1 MTTEL
6 RILDAVVVG
15 AGPGGM
21 TAAIYLARLNR
32 KIALVD
38 SGHSRAVLIP
48 RSRNHPAFPEGIEGV
63 ELLRRMRM
71 QLNNL
76 GVDPVTGAVRRL
88 RRCEDGCFVVE
99 FSGGRIWAEN
109 IVLATGLKD
118 IFPPMDGA
126 YDLVRSGHLRF
137 CPICDGYEIAGRPA
151 VVIGATERAASEAR
165 FLKSFTTDIAIAT
178 LGNTLDVTAETMDR
192 LIDDRVTVRCER
204 LVRCLRSEH
213 GTVDLALEASTVLE
227 KVVLY
232 SALGV
237 RPHSQLAERLAVA
250 LDRDRRIKVGSHQ
263 ETNIQGIYAVGDV
276 VTGLNQLGV
285 SMAQGE
291 IAAVAIHNRL
301 RERKDD

>member
-1 MTTEL
+1 M
-6 RILDAVVVG
+6 
-15 AGPGGM
+15 
-21 TAAIYLARLNR
+21 
-32 KIALVD
+32 
-38 SGHSRAVLIP
+38 
-48 RSRNHPAFPEGIEGV
+48 
-63 ELLRRMRM
+63 
-71 QLNNL
+71 
-76 GVDPVTGAVRRL
+76 
-88 RRCEDGCFVVE
+88 
-99 FSGGRIWAEN
+99 
-109 IVLATGLKD
+109 
-118 IFPPMDGA
+118 
-126 YDLVRSGHLRF
+126 
-137 CPICDGYEIAGRPA
+137 CDGYEIAGRPA

-213 GTVDLALEASTVLE
+213 GTVDLVLEASTVLE

-301 RERKDD
+301 RERKND

>member
-1 MTTEL
+1 M
-6 RILDAVVVG
+6 
-15 AGPGGM
+15 
-21 TAAIYLARLNR
+21 
-32 KIALVD
+32 
-38 SGHSRAVLIP
+38 
-48 RSRNHPAFPEGIEGV
+48 
-63 ELLRRMRM
+63 
-71 QLNNL
+71 
-76 GVDPVTGAVRRL
+76 
-88 RRCEDGCFVVE
+88 
-99 FSGGRIWAEN
+99 
-109 IVLATGLKD
+109 
-118 IFPPMDGA
+118 
-126 YDLVRSGHLRF
+126 
-137 CPICDGYEIAGRPA
+137 
-151 VVIGATERAASEAR
+151 VIGATERAASEAR

-192 LIDDRVTVRCER
+192 LIDDRVTVRSER

-213 GTVDLALEASTVLE
+213 GTVDLVLEASTVLE

-301 RERKDD
+301 RERKND

>member
-6 RILDAVVVG
+6 PVLDALVVG

-32 KIALVD
+32 KIAVVD
-38 SGHSRAVLIP
+38 SGHSRALLIP
-48 RSRNHPAFPEGIEGV
+48 RSRNHPAFPEGIEGF
-63 ELLRRMRM
+63 ELLRRMRL
-71 QLNNL
+71 QLQNF
-76 GVDPVTGAVRRL
+76 GVDTVTGAVRRL
-88 RRCEDGCFVVE
+88 RRCEAGCFVVE
-99 FSGGRIWAEN
+99 FTGGRIWANN
-109 IVLATGLKD
+109 IVLATGIRD
-118 IFPPMDGA
+118 IFPPVDDA
-126 YDLVRSGHLRF
+126 ADLVRSGHLRF

-178 LGNTLDVTAETMDR
+178 LGNTLHVTAETMDR
-192 LIDDRVTVRCER
+192 LIDDGVTIRCER
-204 LVRCLRSEH
+204 LVRCSRSEH
-213 GTVDLALEASTVLE
+213 GTVDLVLEASQVLE

-237 RPHSQLAERLAVA
+237 RPNSRLAQRLEVA
-250 LDRDRRIKVGSHQ
+250 LEKDRRIKVDPHQ
-263 ETNIQGIYAVGDV
+263 GTNIEGVYAVGDV

-291 IAAVAIHNRL
+291 IAALAIHNRL
-301 RERKDD
+301 REKNDL